1 MALLTITSKCPWCLV
16 PREEH
21 RKIKKSSRKVQGVPK
36 APAKDLHLVSNPH
49 EEARMHRCTKHPQE
63 DSLYQGRP
71 NVAGLL
77 KTKAA
82 PIILRRRRRSG
93 GLRQALHL
101 MSNPCEVLT
110 VSGLS

>member
-1 MALLTITSKCPWCLV
+1 MRQC
-16 PREEH
+16 
-21 RKIKKSSRKVQGVPK
+21 
-36 APAKDLHLVSNPH
+36 D
-49 EEARMHRCTKHPQE
+49 KHPQE

-93 GLRQALHL
+93 GPRQALHL
-101 MSNPCEVLT
+101 VSNPCEVST
-110 VSGLS
+110 VSGFS

>member
-1 MALLTITSKCPWCLV
+1 
-16 PREEH
+16 
-21 RKIKKSSRKVQGVPK
+21 VPK
-36 APAKDLHLVSNPH
+36 APAKDQHLVSNPH
-49 EEARMHRCTKHPQE
+49 EEARMRRYNKHPQE
-63 DSLYQGRP
+63 DSLSRGRP

-93 GLRQALHL
+93 GPHQALHL
-101 MSNPCEVLT
+101 VSNPCEVST

>member
-1 MALLTITSKCPWCLV
+1 
-16 PREEH
+16 
-21 RKIKKSSRKVQGVPK
+21 
-36 APAKDLHLVSNPH
+36 
-49 EEARMHRCTKHPQE
+49 MHQHPQE
-63 DSLYQGRP
+63 DSLSRGRP

-93 GLRQALHL
+93 GPRQALHL
-101 MSNPCEVLT
+101 VSNPCEVST